1 MKLVT
6 SLILLSLSIT
16 AVAGLSPLLEPL
28 AKQHKEQAVALYEER
43 SKEQLKLGE
52 RYAMDVEAAE
62 RKATEEGDL
71 ELVKL
76 LKAEL
81 QRLEKGP
88 LPEKPPEALPRR
100 LHGSRRAYLRAYE
113 RMDEAF
119 GKRRSEL
126 DSAYLAQLGKLQKEH
141 PGDAALAEHIASEKE
156 RVLAGA
162 WGPITDLRIG
172 LPGSRWLNNNDG
184 TGIRVFGRDGLVD
197 GNGNWKY
204 EIKDRETVVIHW
216 GGDNHMPMKLHADG
230 KTLGDYNGTWT
241 LLPRE
246 EDKE

>member
-1 MKLVT
+1 MKLVP
-6 SLILLSLSIT
+6 LIFLSLSVA
-16 AVAGLSPLLEPL
+16 AVAELSPHLEPS
-28 AKQHKEQAVALYEER
+28 AKQHKQQASALFEER
-43 SKEQLKLGE
+43 SKEQLKLSE
-52 RYAMDVEAAE
+52 RYSMDLEAAE

-76 LKAEL
+76 LKTEL
-81 QRLEKGP
+81 KRLERGP
-88 LPEKPPEALPRR
+88 LPENPPNALPRR
-100 LHGSRRAYLRAYE
+100 LHGSRRAYVRAYE
-113 RMDEAF
+113 RLDAAF
-119 GKRRSEL
+119 SKRRDEL

-141 PGDAALAEHIASEKE
+141 PDDTTLAGHIASEKE

-184 TGIRVFGRDGLVD
+184 TGVRVFGRDGLVD